1 MTMPA
6 ASPRPPVSPR
16 PPAWLIWS
24 TAALTLACL
33 GMAVTETSQWG
44 HYLIDKGEFI
54 SVFGLGFI
62 LIGGIALYRQ
72 GRLRVSLPFTL
83 PWLLY
88 PVITQGDQIIDNL
101 SITSMQIICQI
112 LLTLIFWV
120 PIAVLV
126 LAAKFGLQPRP
137 GQPVPP
143 IKTRGWTAL
152 IPGLRWIELG
162 RVREGSAAMSLALLA
177 LEVWVAYRLLGTY
190 MVATLIALMLI
201 VLWRMV
207 HGRDGARTGFA
218 KSEGAALV
226 MLLIGIALSFGLY
239 VGYKNRPGAY
249 QGSPSYL
256 YDPTQAN
263 AGYTIGA
270 IKIPATVTAVPD
282 RESAADAARLLGGYA
297 DALQELANGYY
308 ILDRNYTHY
317 FHNVLFA
324 RNWPILP
331 NFRAVALGKIA
342 DARVH
347 AAAAGA
353 ASARV
358 HAELVNAPGLVAL
371 IDETEAFLKFN
382 FERAAQLET
391 MSAKF
396 SETNDGL
403 QHAAH
408 LYEGEG
414 KLLGM
419 QLGDILKKHDAV
431 LSAPALDPA
440 LARFKTVTHAIF
452 DAYKD
457 RVVGF

>member
-1 MTMPA
+1 MGNTA
-6 ASPRPPVSPR
+6 ASPR

-44 HYLIDKGEFI
+44 HYLIDKGEVI
-54 SVFGLGFI
+54 SLFGLGFI
-62 LIGGIALYRQ
+62 LIGGFVLYRQ

-88 PVITQGDQIIDNL
+88 PIITQGDQIIDNL
-101 SITSMQIICQI
+101 SITSMQVICQI

-126 LAAKFGLQPRP
+126 LAAKFGLQPKP
-137 GQPVPP
+137 GQPA
-143 IKTRGWTAL
+143 KTRSWTAV
-152 IPGLRWIELG
+152 IPGLRWIEQG
-162 RVREGSAAMSLALLA
+162 RVREGSAVMTLALLT
-177 LEVWVAYRLLGTY
+177 LEVWVAYRLLGAF
-190 MVATLIALMLI
+190 MVATLIVLMLI
-201 VLWRMV
+201 VLWRLV
-207 HGRDGARTGFA
+207 HGRDDAPANRFAR
-218 KSEGAALV
+218 SESAAFI
-226 MLLIGIALSFGLY
+226 MLLVGIAVSFGLY

-256 YDPTQAN
+256 YDPSQAN
-263 AGYTIGA
+263 AGYKIDA
-270 IKIPATVTAVPD
+270 IKIPSDSNPALSPEA
-282 RESAADAARLLGGYA
+282 SADVAQLLGGYA
-297 DALQELANGYY
+297 DVLQELANGYY
-308 ILDRNYTHY
+308 ILDRNYTHH

-324 RNWPILP
+324 RSWFILP
-331 NFRAVALGKIA
+331 NFREVALGRIS
-342 DARVH
+342 DARVR
-347 AAAAGA
+347 AAAVGA

-358 HAELVNAPGLVAL
+358 HGELAGNPALTALV
-371 IDETEAFLKFN
+371 DETEAFLKFN
-382 FERAAQLET
+382 FDRAAQLET

-396 SETNDGL
+396 IETNDGL

-419 QLGDILKKHDAV
+419 QLGDILKKHEAV
-431 LSAPALDPA
+431 LNAPAVDGPLS
-440 LARFKTVTHAIF
+440 RFKTVTRAIF

>member
-1 MTMPA
+1 MTSA
-6 ASPRPPVSPR
+6 ASPR

-44 HYLIDKGEFI
+44 HYLIDKGEVI
-54 SVFGLGFI
+54 SIFGLGFI
-62 LIGGIALYRQ
+62 LVGGIVLYRQ
-72 GRLRVSLPFTL
+72 GRLRVSLAFTL

-101 SITSMQIICQI
+101 SITSMQVICQI

-126 LAAKFGLQPRP
+126 LAAKFGLQPKP
-137 GQPVPP
+137 GQPPR
-143 IKTRGWTAL
+143 TRSWTAL
-152 IPGLRWIELG
+152 IPGLRWIEQG
-162 RVREGSAAMSLALLA
+162 RVREGSAVMTLALLT
-177 LEVWVAYRLLGTY
+177 LEVWVAYRLLGAY
-190 MVATLIALMLI
+190 MVATLIVLILI

-207 HGRDGARTGFA
+207 HGRDDAPARGLA
-218 KSEGAALV
+218 RSEGAALV
-226 MLLIGIALSFGLY
+226 MLLAGIAVSFGLY

-256 YDPTQAN
+256 YDPSQAN
-263 AGYTIGA
+263 SGYKIDA
-270 IKIPATVTAVPD
+270 ITIPAAPSAVPAPD
-282 RESAADAARLLGGYA
+282 AAADAAQLLGGYA

-308 ILDRNYTHY
+308 ILDRNYTHH

-331 NFRAVALGKIA
+331 NFRAVALERIA
-342 DARVH
+342 DARIRAT
-347 AAAAGA
+347 AAAA

-358 HAELVNAPGLVAL
+358 HAELAGSPGLVAL

-382 FERAAQLET
+382 FDRAGRLET

-396 SETNDGL
+396 IETNDGL

-414 KLLGM
+414 KLVGM

-431 LSAPALDPA
+431 LQAPAFDA
-440 LARFKTVTHAIF
+440 SLARFKVVTRAIY

>member
-1 MTMPA
+1 MPVTA
-6 ASPRPPVSPR
+6 ASPR

-44 HYLIDKGEFI
+44 HYLIDKGEAI
-54 SVFGLGFI
+54 SLFGLGFI
-62 LIGGIALYRQ
+62 LVGGAVLYRQ

-101 SITSMQIICQI
+101 SITSMQVICQV

-120 PIAVLV
+120 PIGVLV
-126 LAAKFGLQPRP
+126 LAARFGLQPKP
-137 GQPVPP
+137 GQPA
-143 IKTRGWTAL
+143 KTRNWTAL
-152 IPGLRWIELG
+152 VPGLRWIEQG
-162 RVREGSAAMSLALLA
+162 RVREGSAVMTLALLT
-177 LEVWVAYRLLGTY
+177 LEVWVAYRLLGAY
-190 MVATLIALMLI
+190 MVATLIVLMLV
-201 VLWRMV
+201 VLWRLV
-207 HGRDGARTGFA
+207 HGRDDGPARGLA
-218 KSEGAALV
+218 RSEGAALV
-226 MLLIGIALSFGLY
+226 VLLAGIAVSFGLY
-239 VGYKNRPGAY
+239 IGYKNRPGAY

-256 YDPTQAN
+256 FDPSHAN
-263 AGYTIGA
+263 AGYKIDA
-270 IKIPATVTAVPD
+270 IKIPAGGAAALSPAA
-282 RESAADAARLLGGYA
+282 SADLAQLLGGYA

-308 ILDRNYTHY
+308 ILDRNYTHH

-324 RNWPILP
+324 RSWPILP
-331 NFRAVALGKIA
+331 NFRAVALEKIA
-342 DARVH
+342 DARTH
-347 AAAAGA
+347 ATATGA

-358 HAELVNAPGLVAL
+358 HDELAGNPALVAL
-371 IDETEAFLKFN
+371 VDETESFLSFN
-382 FERAAQLET
+382 FERAALLET

-396 SETNDGL
+396 IETNDGL

-419 QLGDILKKHDAV
+419 QLGDILEKHRGV
-431 LSAPALDPA
+431 LTLPALDPA
-440 LARFKTVTHAIF
+440 LARFKTVTRAIF

>member
-1 MTMPA
+1 MTTTA
-6 ASPRPPVSPR
+6 ASPR

-44 HYLIDKGEFI
+44 HYLIDRGEVI
-54 SVFGLGFI
+54 SLFGLAFI
-62 LIGGIALYRQ
+62 LVGGIVLYRQ

-101 SITSMQIICQI
+101 SITSMQVICQI

-126 LAAKFGLQPRP
+126 LAAKFGLQPKP
-137 GQPVPP
+137 GQPVR
-143 IKTRGWTAL
+143 TRSWTAL

-162 RVREGSAAMSLALLA
+162 RVREGSAAMSLALLT
-177 LEVWVAYRLLGTY
+177 LEVWVAYRLLGAY
-190 MVATLIALMLI
+190 MVATLIALILI

-207 HGRDGARTGFA
+207 HGRDDAPAGFA

-226 MLLIGIALSFGLY
+226 MLLVGIAVSFGLY
-239 VGYKNRPGAY
+239 IGYKNRPGAY

-256 YDPTQAN
+256 YDPSQAN
-263 AGYTIGA
+263 AGYKIDA
-270 IKIPATVTAVPD
+270 IRIPPAPTVVPAGD
-282 RESAADAARLLGGYA
+282 TAADAARLLAGYA

-308 ILDRNYTHY
+308 ILDRNYTHL

-331 NFRAVALGKIA
+331 NFRAVALAKIA
-342 DARVH
+342 DARAH

-353 ASARV
+353 DSARV
-358 HAELVNAPGLVAL
+358 HAELANAPGLVAL

-382 FERAAQLET
+382 FERAGRLET

-396 SETNDGL
+396 IESNDGL

-414 KLLGM
+414 KLVGM
-419 QLGDILKKHDAV
+419 QLGEILKKHDAV

-440 LARFKTVTHAIF
+440 LSRFKTVTRAIF

>member
-1 MTMPA
+1 MTSSPA
-6 ASPRPPVSPR
+6 SPR

-44 HYLIDKGEFI
+44 HYLIDKGEVI
-54 SVFGLGFI
+54 SLAGLAFI
-62 LIGGIALYRQ
+62 LGGGIVLYRQ
-72 GRLRVSLPFTL
+72 GRLRVSLPFAL

-101 SITSMQIICQI
+101 SITSMQVICQV

-126 LAAKFGLQPRP
+126 LAAKFGLQPKA
-137 GQPVPP
+137 GQPA
-143 IKTRGWTAL
+143 KTRGWTML
-152 IPGLRWIELG
+152 IPGLRWIEQG
-162 RVREGSAAMSLALLA
+162 RIREGSAVMTLALLT
-177 LEVWVAYRLLGTY
+177 LEVWVAYRLLGAY
-190 MVATLIALMLI
+190 MVATLIALILI
-201 VLWRMV
+201 VLWRLV
-207 HGRDGARTGFA
+207 HGGDRSSSQRLVRG
-218 KSEGAALV
+218 EGAALV
-226 MLLIGIALSFGLY
+226 MLLVGVAVSFGLY

-256 YDPTQAN
+256 YDPSH
-263 AGYTIGA
+263 AGSGYRLDAIPIPTTPTIA
-270 IKIPATVTAVPD
+270 PSAEA
-282 RESAADAARLLGGYA
+282 AADAGRLLGGYA

-308 ILDRNYTHY
+308 ILDRNYTHH

-324 RNWPILP
+324 RSWPILP
-331 NFRAVALGKIA
+331 NFRAVALERI
-342 DARVH
+342 
-347 AAAAGA
+347 AAARALASTAGA

-358 HAELVNAPGLVAL
+358 HAELSGVPAIVAL

-382 FERAAQLET
+382 FERAALLET
-391 MSAKF
+391 TSAKF
-396 SETNDGL
+396 IETNDGL

-419 QLGDILKKHDAV
+419 QLGDILTKHAA
-431 LSAPALDPA
+431 LLKAPGLEPT
-440 LARFKTVTHAIF
+440 LARFTLVTTAIF

>member
-1 MTMPA
+1 MRTTA
-6 ASPRPPVSPR
+6 DSPR

-44 HYLIDKGEFI
+44 HYLIDKGEAI
-54 SVFGLGFI
+54 SLFGLAFI
-62 LIGGIALYRQ
+62 LAGGFVLYRQ
-72 GRLRVSLPFTL
+72 QRLRVSLPFTL

-101 SITSMQIICQI
+101 SITSMAVICQV

-126 LAAKFGLQPRP
+126 LAAKFGLQPKP
-137 GQPVPP
+137 GQPAT
-143 IKTRGWTAL
+143 TRSWTAL
-152 IPGLRWIELG
+152 IPGLRWIEQG
-162 RVREGSAAMSLALLA
+162 RVREGSAVMALALLT
-177 LEVWVAYRLLGTY
+177 LEIWVAYRLLGAY
-190 MVATLIALMLI
+190 MVATLIVLI
-201 VLWRMV
+201 LLVLWRLV
-207 HGRDGARTGFA
+207 HGRDEAGGGLART
-218 KSEGAALV
+218 EGAALAI
-226 MLLIGIALSFGLY
+226 LLTGIALSFGLY
-239 VGYKNRPGAY
+239 IGYKNRPGAY

-256 YDPTQAN
+256 FDPSQAN
-263 AGYTIGA
+263 AGYKLEA
-270 IKIPATVTAVPD
+270 IKIPAPPAAAPAGDV
-282 RESAADAARLLGGYA
+282 AADTARLLGGYA

-308 ILDRNYTHY
+308 ILDRNYTHH

-324 RNWPILP
+324 RSWPILP
-331 NFRAVALGKIA
+331 NFRAVALEKIA
-342 DARVH
+342 DARIH
-347 AAAAGA
+347 AAAVAAG
-353 ASARV
+353 SARV
-358 HAELVNAPGLVAL
+358 HAELADSPALAALV
-371 IDETEAFLKFN
+371 DEVEAFLKFN
-382 FERAAQLET
+382 FERAALLET

-396 SETNDGL
+396 IETNDGL

-419 QLGDILKKHDAV
+419 QLGDILTKHAAV
-431 LSAPALDPA
+431 LSAPGFEPA
-440 LARFKTVTHAIF
+440 LSRFNTVTRAIF

>member
-1 MTMPA
+1 MRTTA
-6 ASPRPPVSPR
+6 DSPR

-44 HYLIDKGEFI
+44 HYLIDKGEVI
-54 SVFGLGFI
+54 SLFGLGFI
-62 LIGGIALYRQ
+62 LVGGIVLYRQ
-72 GRLRVSLPFTL
+72 QRLRVSMPFTL

-101 SITSMQIICQI
+101 SITSMAVICQV

-126 LAAKFGLQPRP
+126 LAAKFGLQPKP
-137 GQPVPP
+137 GQPPAA
-143 IKTRGWTAL
+143 RAWTAL
-152 IPGLRWIELG
+152 VPGLRWIEQG
-162 RVREGSAAMSLALLA
+162 RVREGSAVMTLALLT
-177 LEVWVAYRLLGTY
+177 LEIWVAYRLLGAY
-190 MVATLIALMLI
+190 MVATLIVLI
-201 VLWRMV
+201 LLVLWRLV
-207 HGRDGARTGFA
+207 YGRDDAAARGFART
-218 KSEGAALV
+218 EGAALV
-226 MLLIGIALSFGLY
+226 ILLTGIALSFGLY

-256 YDPTQAN
+256 FDPSQAN
-263 AGYTIGA
+263 AGYKLDT
-270 IKIPATVTAVPD
+270 IKIPALTTAPLPAAV
-282 RESAADAARLLGGYA
+282 AADAERLLSSYA

-308 ILDRNYTHY
+308 ILDRNYTHH

-331 NFRAVALGKIA
+331 DFRAVALKKIA
-342 DARVH
+342 EARQTYRN
-347 AAAAGA
+347 AYG
-353 ASARV
+353 SPARQN
-358 HAELVNAPGLVAL
+358 LGLALNPALFAL
-371 IDETEAFLKFN
+371 INEMEDFLNFN
-382 FERAAQLET
+382 FDRAALLET

-396 SETNDGL
+396 IETDDGL

-431 LSAPALDPA
+431 LSAPALDST
-440 LARFKTVTHAIF
+440 LSRFKTVTRAIF

>member
-1 MTMPA
+1 MRTTTA
-6 ASPRPPVSPR
+6 DSPR

-44 HYLIDKGEFI
+44 HYLIDKGEAI
-54 SVFGLGFI
+54 SLCGLGFI
-62 LIGGIALYRQ
+62 LAGGFVLYRQ
-72 GRLRVSLPFTL
+72 QRLRVSLPFTL

-101 SITSMQIICQI
+101 SITSMAVICQV

-126 LAAKFGLQPRP
+126 LAAKFGLQPKP
-137 GQPVPP
+137 GQPPT
-143 IKTRGWTAL
+143 TRAWTAL
-152 IPGLRWIELG
+152 VPGMRWIEQG
-162 RVREGSAAMSLALLA
+162 RVREGSAVMTLALLT
-177 LEVWVAYRLLGTY
+177 LEIWVAYRLLGAY
-190 MVATLIALMLI
+190 MVATLIALILL
-201 VLWRMV
+201 VLWRLV
-207 HGRDGARTGFA
+207 HGRDDAPASGFART
-218 KSEGAALV
+218 EGAALV
-226 MLLIGIALSFGLY
+226 ILLTGIALSFGLY
-239 VGYKNRPGAY
+239 IGYKNRPGAY

-256 YDPTQAN
+256 FDPSQAN
-263 AGYTIGA
+263 AGYKLDA
-270 IKIPATVTAVPD
+270 IKISAPPAAAPAPD
-282 RESAADAARLLGGYA
+282 VAEDTARLLGGYA

-308 ILDRNYTHY
+308 ILDRNYTHH

-324 RNWPILP
+324 RSWSILP
-331 NFRAVALGKIA
+331 NFRAVALERVA
-342 DARVH
+342 DARIH
-347 AAAAGA
+347 ATAVAAG
-353 ASARV
+353 SARV
-358 HAELVNAPGLVAL
+358 HAELAGSPALLALV
-371 IDETEAFLKFN
+371 DEMEAFLKFN
-382 FERAAQLET
+382 FDRAQLLET

-396 SETNDGL
+396 IETNDGL

-431 LSAPALDPA
+431 LSAPGFDAALS
-440 LARFKTVTHAIF
+440 RFKTVTRAIF